1 MADVVVE
8 PVRRWRDRRAF
19 MQFAWNLYR
28 HDPFWI
34 PPLRGEFKRL
44 VGWRWHPFQKI
55 GEVQTFLARRDG
67 QVVGRIAGIVNH
79 EHNRHFKERRG
90 FLWFLRVH

>member
-28 HDPFWI
+28 HDPIWI

-44 VGWRWHPFQKI
+44 VGWK
-55 GEVQTFLARRDG
+55 
-67 QVVGRIAGIVNH
+67 
-79 EHNRHFKERRG
+79 
-90 FLWFLRVH
+90 